1 MSRAPCIGVVGVPG
15 EPHAAY
21 VLERAAAHGARALFV
36 RTSPE
41 ASAPQLT
48 LEDGRARYGE
58 VDLEEVPVF
67 YLRTLYVG
75 LLAREDDTDWY
86 TEYAADRE
94 RQGAWVSWLRMAAA
108 RSVLV
113 NPAEANELHRLK
125 PFQLH
130 LLRRAALPV
139 PATLVTSD
147 PEAVRRFWARHREV
161 IYKPVAG
168 GALAN
173 LLREEDLTEERL
185 EALSLAPVLFQE
197 YVPGY
202 DLRVYTVGP
211 EVAAAGVIH
220 GEGVDYRAGEG
231 RIDLVSPPP
240 EIADLAVRAAA
251 ATGCR
256 FCAVDM
262 KQAEDGRTV
271 VLECN
276 PSPMFLGFDRK
287 AGACVGERLVEYLL
301 ATARSR

>member
-1 MSRAPCIGVVGVPG
+1 MSRPPSVGVVGVPG
-15 EPHAAY
+15 EPHAAF
-21 VLERAAAHGARALFV
+21 VLERLAARGVRPLFI

-41 ASAPQLT
+41 ASAPQLV
-48 LEDGRARYGE
+48 LEDGRARYGD
-58 VDLEEVPVF
+58 VDLDGVPVF

-75 LLAREDDTDWY
+75 LLMREDEPDWY

-108 RSVLV
+108 RSLLV

-125 PFQLH
+125 PYQLH
-130 LLRRAALPV
+130 LLRDAGVPV

-147 PEAVRRFWARHREV
+147 PEALRRFWSRHREV

-173 LLREEDLTEERL
+173 LLREEDLTEDRL

-197 YVPGY
+197 YVPGR
-202 DLRVYTVGP
+202 DLRVYTVGG
-211 EVAAAGVIH
+211 EVVAAGVIH
-220 GEGVDYRAGEG
+220 GNGVDYRAGEG
-231 RIDLVSPPP
+231 RIDLVRP
-240 EIADLAVRAAA
+240 EPAAAELAVRAAA
-251 ATGCR
+251 AAGCR

-262 KQAEDGRTV
+262 KQAPDGRTV

-287 AGACVGERLVEYLL
+287 AGACVGERLVDYLV
-301 ATARSR
+301 AKAAEP